1 MELRHLITF
10 KTIVEKGGFK
20 RAAEYLDY
28 SQSSVTVHVKEL
40 EKELKK
46 PLFDR
51 IGRKVFLTNYGTQ
64 FHPYAV
70 KIVDLYNE
78 AAETMNMDD
87 APKGS
92 LVIGVTE
99 IFSQYRIPSILMEYK
114 KRYPDVSLSLRSL
127 ENKDISAALKN
138 GQIDMAFVLERNDW
152 FDKELT
158 IEKIKDESIVLV
170 RPVCPEDSEN
180 TTLSTEESCS
190 YKSMLEAYIQEE
202 QIEAKNT
209 LNFSSLEAIKQCVLS
224 GLGFSILPYF
234 AVEKELASAQILGEF
249 ISLNHTGNATFIVN
263 HKNKQL
269 SPAMQAMISLMK
281 EQSLHWGE

>member
-78 AAETMNMDD
+78 AAETMNMND

-127 ENKDISAALKN
+127 ENKEISAALKN
-138 GQIDMAFVLERNDW
+138 GQIDMAFVLERNVW

-158 IEKIKDESIVLV
+158 IEKIKDESTVLV
-170 RPVCPEDSEN
+170 WPVCPEDSEN
-180 TTLSTEESCS
+180 TILSTEESCS

-234 AVEKELASAQILGEF
+234 AVEKELASEQILGEF

>member
-78 AAETMNMDD
+78 AAETMNMND

-158 IEKIKDESIVLV
+158 IEKIKDESTVLV
-170 RPVCPEDSEN
+170 WPVCLEDSEN
-180 TTLSTEESCS
+180 TILSTEESCS

-202 QIEAKNT
+202 QIEAKNS

-234 AVEKELASAQILGEF
+234 AVEKELASEQILGEF

>member
-1 MELRHLITF
+1 
-10 KTIVEKGGFK
+10 
-20 RAAEYLDY
+20 
-28 SQSSVTVHVKEL
+28 
-40 EKELKK
+40 
-46 PLFDR
+46 
-51 IGRKVFLTNYGTQ
+51 
-64 FHPYAV
+64 
-70 KIVDLYNE
+70 
-78 AAETMNMDD
+78 
-87 APKGS
+87 
-92 LVIGVTE
+92 
-99 IFSQYRIPSILMEYK
+99 
-114 KRYPDVSLSLRSL
+114 
-127 ENKDISAALKN
+127 
-138 GQIDMAFVLERNDW
+138 MAFVLERNDW

-180 TTLSTEESCS
+180 TILSTEESCS

-234 AVEKELASAQILGEF
+234 AVEKELASEQILGEF

>member
-158 IEKIKDESIVLV
+158 IEKIKDESTVLV
-170 RPVCPEDSEN
+170 WPVCPEDSEN
-180 TTLSTEESCS
+180 TILSTEESCS

-234 AVEKELASAQILGEF
+234 AVEKELASEQILGEF